1 MASSDEFK
9 WEGGSSWEEEINESN
24 GFGMKNGNVTIARP
38 PEAAV
43 SVDVSTGDLDTTF
56 SFDATGTTDP
66 TDTSIS
72 YEWAFGDGTT
82 KNPGLVTQ
90 SLTRSVLLIP
100 SLSHSYRDE
109 RVREYRHSL
118 GHGHC
123 RIASANGLVHRRPNN
138 RKHRHDV
145 LV

>member
-9 WEGGSSWEEEINESN
+9 WGEGGSSWEEEIINESN

-82 KNPGLVTQ
+82 KSGAGDTV
-90 SLTRSVLLIP
+90 
-100 SLSHSYRDE
+100 SHSFSTVDSFT
-109 RVREYRHSL
+109 VTVTATNEYGGIQTQPRSRSL
-118 GHGHC
+118 
-123 RIASANGLVHRRPNN
+123 
-138 RKHRHDV
+138 
-145 LV
+145 

>member
-1 MASSDEFK
+1 MSSSGERAVRR
-9 WEGGSSWEEEINESN
+9 EEEINESN

-82 KNPGLVTQ
+82 KSGAGDTVSHLFSTVD
-90 SLTRSVLLIP
+90 SFHC
-100 SLSHSYRDE
+100 HSYRDE